1 MKTRT
6 KWLIGAAVLTLAV
19 GGYAMKELVFGFG
32 DEVFVKK
39 PTREEK
45 QLAYLKEHE
54 QEIID
59 FVKAQNPKIESVQID
74 WDSMEVVELNAG
86 LAKNPGYNLSLKGMF
101 NNLANTEFTVDFY
114 IENSS
119 DIPIIS
125 KIGMLNNPSILKD
138 GVWIDYE

>member
-1 MKTRT
+1 MKART

-32 DEVFVKK
+32 EVPMSKK
-39 PTREEK
+39 KELTKEEK

-74 WDSMEVVELNAG
+74 WEDVRRF
-86 LAKNPGYNLSLKGMF
+86 KGMMFDTSEYINLYGEF
-101 NNLANTEFTVDFY
+101 NHNHETSWNVQIEVTEDGNINMENMILVNGLR
-114 IENSS
+114 IE
-119 DIPIIS
+119 
-125 KIGMLNNPSILKD
+125 GE
-138 GVWIDYE
+138 YFE